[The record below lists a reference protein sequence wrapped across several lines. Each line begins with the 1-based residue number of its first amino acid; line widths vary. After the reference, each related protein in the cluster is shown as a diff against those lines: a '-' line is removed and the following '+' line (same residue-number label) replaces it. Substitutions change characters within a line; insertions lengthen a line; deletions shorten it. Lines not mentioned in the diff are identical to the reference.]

1 MSVRIV
7 KQEIPYKIQRINNS
21 MRPKYQE
28 IKKDCEK
35 IKALWAKGWD
45 DAQIR
50 LKLKMS
56 NTIYENRLK
65 YIARDRFDTNKE
77 FTLLQ
82 YQIKKQRRYDQLDAI
97 LKTAK
102 SDALKLKC
110 IMEMNALD
118 DGFVKMGQRLGVF
131 HEEPKKVAGVFANVD
146 VPADTNTDDVRREF
160 QTIVVKKTK
169 KLIHDKYSG
178 KKKVKRRKHGRNP
191 KEEIGVPLENVNANM
206 EAEQDD

>member
-1 MSVRIV
+1 
-7 KQEIPYKIQRINNS
+7 

-50 LKLKMS
+50 LKLKMTS
-56 NTIYENRLK
+56 TVYENRLK
-65 YIARDRFDTNKE
+65 YIAKDRFDTNKE

-82 YQIKKQRRYDQLDAI
+82 YQIKKQRRYDQLEAI
-97 LKTAK
+97 LSITK
-102 SDALKLKC
+102 DDNLKLKC
-110 IMEMNALD
+110 IQEMNTLD
-118 DGFVKMGQRLGVF
+118 DGFVRMGQRLGVF
-131 HEEPKKVAGVFANVD
+131 HEEPKKVAGVVGVVD
-146 VPADTNTDDVRREF
+146 IPSDINTDDVRKEF

-178 KKKVKRRKHGRNP
+178 KKKVKRRKHGWEP
-191 KEEIGVPLENVNANM
+191 KEKQGVSLQNVNANM
-206 EAEQDD
+206 EVEQDA

>member
-1 MSVRIV
+1 
-7 KQEIPYKIQRINNS
+7 

-146 VPADTNTDDVRREF
+146 VPADTNTDDIRREF

-178 KKKVKRRKHGRNP
+178 KKKVKRRKHGWVP
-191 KEEIGVPLENVNANM
+191 KEKKEFH
-206 EAEQDD
+206 